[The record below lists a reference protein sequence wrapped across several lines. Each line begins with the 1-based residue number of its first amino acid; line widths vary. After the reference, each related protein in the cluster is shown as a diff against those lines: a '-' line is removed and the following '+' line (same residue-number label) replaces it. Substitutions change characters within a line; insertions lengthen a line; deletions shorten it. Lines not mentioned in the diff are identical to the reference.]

1 MASADYQ
8 LCDVCDRK
16 AFYDADISDP
26 HYVATYDPLSNF
38 EPIGIAVLCS
48 ECNKTHE
55 ILVQP
60 RDALLPEIEAEC
72 LAHDRAIEAA
82 KVAVQ
87 TAIHEIYTTQE
98 GFFNQEASFIKGR
111 DIIATAAIEAY
122 NAAMVKMQE
131 KPKSKPHVTRMSD
144 SSYYD
149 EVCIAC
155 GRTDRQ
161 GLNGEC

>member
-55 ILVQP
+55 VLVQP

-87 TAIHEIYTTQE
+87 SAIHEIYTTQE
-98 GFFNQEASFIKGR
+98 PGFINCR
-111 DIIATAAIEAY
+111 DSIATAAIEAY
-122 NAAMVKMQE
+122 NAAMGQARV
-131 KPKSKPHVTRMSD
+131 HHAA
-144 SSYYD
+144 D
-149 EVCIAC
+149 ERN
-155 GRTDRQ
+155 GR
-161 GLNGEC
+161 